1 MRILE
6 WRLNFNMFE
15 LLVASNNQHKIKE
28 YKEMFSGYD
37 VKIYSPKELGI
48 DANPDENGETYEAN
62 SLIKAKA
69 LAQFSKLPI
78 IADDSGLNVVAL
90 DNFPGIHSS
99 RFADSCGGNKFANPK
114 LIEKL
119 KEFPDKSAFFTC
131 VITLLNVENKPV
143 VFKGICPGKILDKPE
158 GEGGFG
164 YDPIFYSSEAQ
175 QCFGTAPEE
184 IKNKYSHRAKAMEQ
198 LIKYLKSKSLI

>member
-1 MRILE
+1 M
-6 WRLNFNMFE
+6 FN

-28 YKEMFSGYD
+28 YQEMFSGYE
-37 VKIYSPKELGI
+37 VQIHSPKELGI
-48 DANPDENGETYEAN
+48 NVNPDENGETYEEN

-69 LAQFSKLPI
+69 LAEFSKMPI

-90 DNFPGIHSS
+90 NNFPGIHSS
-99 RFADSCGGNKFANPK
+99 RFADSCGGNKYANPK

-119 KEFPDKSAFFTC
+119 GEFSDKSAFFTC
-131 VITLLNVENKPV
+131 VITLLNVEEKPV

-164 YDPIFYSSEAQ
+164 YDPIFYSDEAK
-175 QCFGTAPEE
+175 QCFGTAPEN
-184 IKNKYSHRAKAMEQ
+184 IKNKYSHRAKAMAQ
-198 LIKYLKSKSLI
+198 LIEYLKSKKLI

>member
-1 MRILE
+1 
-6 WRLNFNMFE
+6 MFD
-15 LLVASNNQHKIKE
+15 LLVASNNAHKIKE
-28 YKEMFSGYD
+28 YQEMFSGYE
-37 VKIYSPKELGI
+37 VKVHSPKELGI
-48 DANPDENGETYEAN
+48 NVNPDENGTTYEEN

-69 LAQFSKLPI
+69 LAKFTKMPV

-90 DNFPGIHSS
+90 NNFPGIHSS
-99 RFADSCGGNKFANPK
+99 RFADSCGGNAVANLK

-119 KEFPDKSAFFTC
+119 REFPDKSAFFTC
-131 VITLLNVENKPV
+131 VITLLNVEDKPI

-164 YDPIFYSSEAQ
+164 YDPIFYSNEAK
-175 QCFGTAPEE
+175 QCFGTAGEE

-198 LIKYLKSKSLI
+198 LIKYLSSKNLI

>member
-1 MRILE
+1 
-6 WRLNFNMFE
+6 MFD
-15 LLVASNNQHKIKE
+15 LLVASNNAHKIKE
-28 YKEMFSGYD
+28 YQEMFEGYE
-37 VKIYSPKELGI
+37 VKVHSPKELGI
-48 DANPDENGETYEAN
+48 NVNPDETGTTYEEN

-69 LAQFSKLPI
+69 LAEFTKMPV

-99 RFADSCGGNKFANPK
+99 RFADSWGGNAVANLK

-119 KEFPDKSAFFTC
+119 SGFPDKSAFFTC
-131 VITLLNVENKPV
+131 VITLLNVEEKPV
-143 VFKGICPGKILDKPE
+143 VFKGICPGKILDKPQ

-164 YDPIFYSSEAQ
+164 YDPIFYSNEAG

-198 LIKYLKSKSLI
+198 LIKYLKDKKLI

>member
-1 MRILE
+1 M
-6 WRLNFNMFE
+6 FN
-15 LLVASNNQHKIKE
+15 LLVASNNPHKIHE
-28 YKEMFSGYD
+28 YQEMFSGYE
-37 VKIYSPKELGI
+37 VKVHSPKELGI
-48 DANPDENGETYEAN
+48 NVNPDENGETYEAN

-69 LAQFSKLPI
+69 LAEFTKMPV

-99 RFADSCGGNKFANPK
+99 RFADSCGGNKYANPK

-119 KEFPDKSAFFTC
+119 RGFSDKSAFFTC
-131 VITLLNVENKPV
+131 VITLLNVEENPV

-164 YDPIFYSSEAQ
+164 YDPIFYSEEAK

-198 LIKYLKSKSLI
+198 LINYLKKKSLI

>member
-1 MRILE
+1 
-6 WRLNFNMFE
+6 MFD
-15 LLVASNNQHKIKE
+15 LLVATNNAHKLKE
-28 YKEMFSGYD
+28 YQEMFQGYE
-37 VKIYSPKELGI
+37 VKVHSPKELGI
-48 DANPDENGETYEAN
+48 NVNPDENGTTYEEN

-69 LAQFSKLPI
+69 LAEFTKMPV

-99 RFADSCGGNKFANPK
+99 RFADSWGGNAVANLK

-119 KEFPDKSAFFTC
+119 AEFPDKSAFFTC
-131 VITLLNVENKPV
+131 VITLLNVEEKPV
-143 VFKGICPGKILDKPE
+143 VFKGLCPGKILDKPE
-158 GEGGFG
+158 GVGGFG
-164 YDPIFYSSEAQ
+164 YDPIFYSNEAK

-198 LIKYLKSKSLI
+198 LIKYLKNKNLI

>member
-1 MRILE
+1 
-6 WRLNFNMFE
+6 MFD

-28 YKEMFSGYD
+28 YQEMFFGYD
-37 VKIYSPKELGI
+37 VKVHSPKELGI
-48 DANPDENGETYEAN
+48 HVEPDETGTTYEEN

-69 LAQFSKLPI
+69 LAKFTKMAI

-90 DNFPGIHSS
+90 DGFPGIHSS
-99 RFADSCGGNKFANPK
+99 RFADSCGGNKFANPELIKK
-114 LIEKL
+114 LEPF
-119 KEFPDKSAFFTC
+119 EDKSAYFTC
-131 VITLLNVENKPV
+131 VITLLNVDEKPV
-143 VFKGICPGKILDKPE
+143 IFKGICPGKILNSPE

-164 YDPIFYSSEAQ
+164 YDPIFFSNEAN

-198 LIKYLKSKSLI
+198 LIEYLKAKQLI

>member
-1 MRILE
+1 
-6 WRLNFNMFE
+6 MFD

-28 YKEMFSGYD
+28 YQEMFSGYE
-37 VKIYSPKELGI
+37 VKVHSPKELGI
-48 DANPDENGETYEAN
+48 NVNPDENGTTYEEN

-69 LAQFSKLPI
+69 LAEFTKMPV

-99 RFADSCGGNKFANPK
+99 RFADSWGGNAVANLK

-119 KEFPDKSAFFTC
+119 REFPDKSAFFTC
-131 VITLLNVENKPV
+131 VITLLNVEEKPI

-164 YDPIFYSSEAQ
+164 YDPIFYSNEAK
-175 QCFGTAPEE
+175 QCFGTAGEE

-198 LIKYLKSKSLI
+198 LIKYLSSKNLI